1 MDVGESGTTKRASAV
16 KGRRCGQCTVIQP
29 GLLCEQLCEQTHSR
43 AVFGSFHAEHKD
55 RSPLKRANRCGG
67 CQLSGLSARAAEM
80 QGLAGIHSRD
90 RNESEWERILR
101 CQTVYS
107 VQRCS
112 RRQHKYVFPLPQGQ
126 TCCIPSLNTHNT
138 TDQDTSL
145 LQSTLTSKYFVTSPT
160 YSHSEQLRRS
170 INLKPIPLSQL
181 VGVTQAELFR
191 HCRLTTTSDS
201 RIT

>member
-1 MDVGESGTTKRASAV
+1 M
-16 KGRRCGQCTVIQP
+16 RRCGQCTVIQP

-55 RSPLKRANRCGG
+55 RSPLSGPIAAADANSPVYQLVRPRCKVWQGSTHG
-67 CQLSGLSARAAEM
+67 IAMSPSGNGSYAARPLTPSSAVPGDNTNMSSRSPKVRPAVYHLS
-80 QGLAGIHSRD
+80 
-90 RNESEWERILR
+90 
-101 CQTVYS
+101 
-107 VQRCS
+107 
-112 RRQHKYVFPLPQGQ
+112 
-126 TCCIPSLNTHNT
+126 THIT

-145 LQSTLTSKYFVTSPT
+145 LQSTPTSKYFVTSPT

>member
-1 MDVGESGTTKRASAV
+1 MSQARQSVRVRS
-16 KGRRCGQCTVIQP
+16 KGKDAPV
-29 GLLCEQLCEQTHSR
+29 R
-43 AVFGSFHAEHKD
+43 AVHSNPTRAALRAALRADAQQGGVWELPRRAQRQK
-55 RSPLKRANRCGG
+55 PAKRANRCGG

-80 QGLAGIHSRD
+80 HKVWQGSTHGIAMSPSGNGSYAARPFTPSSAVPGDNTNMSSRSPKV
-90 RNESEWERILR
+90 RPA
-101 CQTVYS
+101 VYHLS
-107 VQRCS
+107 
-112 RRQHKYVFPLPQGQ
+112 
-126 TCCIPSLNTHNT
+126 THIT

-145 LQSTLTSKYFVTSPT
+145 LQSTPTSKYFVTSPT